1 MMFIGPGDA
10 GDISS
15 IMPVMNDA
23 FDPAFG
29 EAWTSSQCLSL
40 LAIPGSKLILARKD
54 NTCIGFALTR
64 WVLDEEELLMIGVTP
79 AFQRDAVGSQILDSI
94 INDARIAN
102 RSKLFLEVRDGNK
115 AQYFY
120 RASGF
125 LESGRRKNYY
135 KGTDGHLFDAI
146 TMVYLLP

>member
-1 MMFIGPGDA
+1 MIFIGHGDA
-10 GDISS
+10 GDIAS
-15 IMPVMNDA
+15 IMSVMNDA

-40 LAIPGSKLILARKD
+40 LAIPGSKLLLARKD
-54 NTCIGFALTR
+54 NQCIGFALTR
-64 WVLDEEELLMIGVTP
+64 WVLDEEELLMIGVSS
-79 AFQRDAVGSQILDSI
+79 AFQRDAVGSQILDI
-94 INDARIAN
+94 IIKDARIAS

-120 RASGF
+120 RSSGF
-125 LESGRRKNYY
+125 LDSGRRKNYY
-135 KGTDGHLFDAI
+135 KGSDGQLFDAI